1 MAKITET
8 ILRDAHQSLI
18 ATRMRTEDML
28 EGARLL
34 DKVGYF
40 SAEMW
45 GGATFD
51 VCIRFLNEDP
61 WERLRKIKAAM
72 PNTPM
77 QMLLRGQNLV
87 GYKHYSDD
95 VVDLFVQKAAEN
107 GIDIFRIF
115 DALND
120 LQNMERAIKAVNKAG
135 KHAQGAISYTKSP
148 VHTVEGFIDVAK
160 GFKELGCQSIA
171 IKDMAGL
178 LMPADARELI
188 PAIKKAVGLPIAVH
202 SHNTAGY
209 AQAMYYAAIEA
220 GADTVDC
227 ALSPLSNGT
236 SQPPTESMIAALAGT
251 PWDTGYN
258 LEQME
263 EITSFFKGIRD
274 KYQELLSPISE
285 RVDTRVIRYQVP
297 GGMISNL
304 VSQLEKQKKLDK
316 LEEVLAEVPR
326 VRKDVGYVPLVTPTS
341 QIVGTQAVFNVLA
354 GERYKMVTNETKNL
368 VLNKYG
374 RTPAP
379 ISQEIIDKV
388 GGGETPITCR
398 PADLLEPTIPG
409 IRAKYADIIKKEEDV
424 LTLALYPEVA
434 EKFLRGDCKAEIIPD
449 TPATPAAPGAAASAV
464 TGPRAYDVV
473 VDGSTFHV
481 EVHPSTGATTVRPAA
496 PAAAPAAPAAAAPV
510 AVSGNAQAVKA
521 PMQGAIMKIKANVG
535 DTVARG
541 DVLGVLEAMKMENDI
556 MTPFGGK
563 VVKILVTAGQSV
575 EAEQDLFLIEG

>member
-34 DKVGYF
+34 DTVGYY

-107 GIDIFRIF
+107 GIDIFRVF

-148 VHTVEGFIDVAK
+148 VHTVEGFIEVAK
-160 GFKELGCQSIA
+160 GFRDLGCKSIA

-178 LMPADARELI
+178 FMPADARELI
-188 PAIKKAVGLPIAVH
+188 PALKKAVGLPIAVH

-236 SQPPTESMIAALAGT
+236 AQPPTESMIAALAGT

-263 EITSFFKGIRD
+263 EITGYFKSVRD
-274 KYQELLSPISE
+274 KYQELLNPISE

-316 LEEVLAEVPR
+316 LEDVLAEVPR

-398 PADLLEPTIPG
+398 PADLLEPTIEG
-409 IRAKYADIIKKEEDV
+409 IRTKYADIIKKEEDV

-434 EKFLRGDCKAEIIPD
+434 EKFLRGDCKAETIPVKTE
-449 TPATPAAPGAAASAV
+449 TPAVAAPAA

-473 VDGSTFHV
+473 VDGSSFHV

-496 PAAAPAAPAAAAPV
+496 APAAAPAAPAAPAASV
-510 AVSGNAQAVKA
+510 AVSGNAQAVAA
-521 PMQGAIMKIKANVG
+521 PMQGVVMKIKVNVG

-556 MTPFGGK
+556 MTPYAGT
-563 VVKILVTAGQSV
+563 VAKILVTAGQNV
-575 EAEQDLFLIEG
+575 ESEQDLFLIEG